1 MCGIAGIFDF
11 GAKGI
16 ANGPELIKRMN
27 IRMAHRGPDSTGF
40 WSSSS
45 NEIYFG
51 HQRLSI
57 LDLSEAGNQPMLS
70 ASKKSSLVFNGEIF
84 NYHELKSKISQL
96 NLKSSSDTEVLIELF
111 AHNQLKYEDL
121 NGMFSLAIWDEESKS
136 LHLARDRSG
145 QKPLYYTIQDNI
157 FAFSSQLASLFE
169 LPWVKKELDESAF
182 YDFLTFNQLS
192 APQTMFKGIHK
203 FKAGHQ
209 MIINKEGIQL
219 YEPFWALD
227 ITPNHQ
233 WANESQLEE
242 KVFQGL
248 ADSVKKRMLSDV
260 PVGAFLSGGVD
271 SSAIVALMMQNTNQP
286 IKTYSIGFEGQA
298 DYDEL
303 AFAASV
309 SKRFGTEH
317 YEKIVSPQDF
327 TSFLEKIV
335 DVFDE
340 PIADSTCI
348 PIYFLAEIAKEN
360 DTKVILTG
368 DGADEL
374 FGGYSNWLKYLQ
386 YFPKYQTYKALP
398 KWIKQAILE
407 LVGKRK
413 KESPIHDILSRALN
427 NQELFWSGAKGFKEH
442 TKRDF
447 LSSSFLQRN
456 QKFNSYHQIEVINQ
470 EYRQLGGDL
479 SKDYLAYLCFTGFQ
493 NIIPNLYA
501 NRLDRLT
508 MAHSIEGRSPFLDP
522 SLIQLAFQIPSSA
535 KVKNGIGKYV
545 LKKSLER
552 ILPAEVL
559 YRKKMGFCV
568 PLKEWG
574 GEIMIAFLEEN
585 LTSFCQDTDL
595 VDEKS
600 IRKMLNSFKMGNQ
613 EYVNSI
619 WTLYFFIAWY
629 KKWFA

>member
-1 MCGIAGIFDF
+1 MCGIAGIFDL

-16 ANGPELIKRMN
+16 GNGHELIKCMNSRME
-27 IRMAHRGPDSTGF
+27 HRGPDSSGV
-40 WSSSS
+40 WSNNL
-45 NEIYFG
+45 NEVYLG

-57 LDLSEAGNQPMLS
+57 LDLSDAGKQPMRS
-70 ASKKSSLVFNGEIF
+70 ASNQSCLVFNGEIF
-84 NYHELKSKISQL
+84 NYHDLKSHIPQV
-96 NLKSSSDTEVLIELF
+96 NLKSSSDTEVLIELY
-111 AHNQLKYEDL
+111 AHNQLDFKAL
-121 NGMFSLAIWDEESKS
+121 NGMFSLAIWDDKAKS

-145 QKPLYYTIQDNI
+145 QKPLYYTIQNNI
-157 FAFSSQLASLFE
+157 FAFSSQLSSLFE
-169 LPWVKKELDESAF
+169 LPWVKKELDEHAF
-182 YDFLTFNQLS
+182 YDFLTYNQLS

-203 FKAGHQ
+203 FKPGHK
-209 MIINKEGIQL
+209 MIVNKNGIQL
-219 YEPFWALD
+219 YEPFWTLD
-227 ITPNHQ
+227 ILPKTRWH
-233 WANESQLEE
+233 NEKQLEDA
-242 KVFQGL
+242 VFQGI

-271 SSAIVALMMQNTNQP
+271 SSAIVALMKQKTNNP

-309 SKRFGTEH
+309 SKKIGTQH
-317 YEKIVSPQDF
+317 FEKMVSPKDF
-327 TSFLEKIV
+327 TNFLEKIV

-360 DTKVILTG
+360 NTKVILTG

-386 YFPKYQTYKALP
+386 YYPNYQRYKSLP
-398 KWIKQAILE
+398 KSLKHAVLGIVAKS
-407 LVGKRK
+407 K
-413 KESPIHDILSRALN
+413 KGSPIYDILSRALN

-447 LSSSFLQRN
+447 LTTSFLERN
-456 QKFNSYHQIEVINQ
+456 QAFNSYHQIERLNR
-470 EYRQLGGDL
+470 EYQKLGGDL
-479 SKDYLAYLCFTGFQ
+479 NKDYLNYMCFTGFQ

-508 MAHSIEGRSPFLDP
+508 MAHSVEGRSPFLDP
-522 SLIQLAFQIPSSA
+522 SLIQLSFQISSSS
-535 KVKNGIGKYV
+535 KIKNGLGKHV

-552 ILPAEVL
+552 LLPAEIL

-574 GEIMIAFLEEN
+574 GEIMISFLEEN
-585 LTSFCQDTDL
+585 IKSFCQETDL

-613 EYVNSI
+613 AYVNSI

-629 KKWFA
+629 KKWLA